1 MEYNTTA
8 AFHTRKN
15 NYNSSP
21 IDLATK
27 IHQLCLEDKSV
38 DLWLFSGEVLEK
50 SERKYCNL
58 LSGKYST
65 YFTHCPSQME
75 ILLFLGKNS
84 TFIKD
89 PEAILEITRT
99 EVDGWGFR
107 LGKNGKSHIMDKN
120 FKK

>member
-1 MEYNTTA
+1 MEYNTTTV
-8 AFHTRKN
+8 FHTRKN

-27 IHQLCLEDKSV
+27 IHQFCLEDKSV
-38 DLWLFSGEVLEK
+38 DLWLFSGEVLEI
-50 SERKYCNL
+50 EDRKNFKVNL
-58 LSGKYST
+58 EKWYQV
-65 YFTHCPSQME
+65 CPTQME

-107 LGKNGKSHIMDKN
+107 LGKNEKSHIMDKII
-120 FKK
+120 KK